1 MPRTDFLHS
10 FDVPFDFV
18 ERPETTPA
26 DFRPLWR
33 IALLVLIL
41 DKCWGQR
48 ASIGQVHLLNWAI
61 RTKQSRDAFLSFQKG
76 LISHERAIVRF
87 EPSLNRAIDFAFG
100 EGLIR
105 KRANDV
111 IEMTIKGRA
120 WADRILS
127 SPELLGEEREFL
139 TGIKGKITQQAA
151 DALLN
156 WERNA

>member
-1 MPRTDFLHS
+1 LQA
-10 FDVPFDFV
+10 FDVRFDFI
-18 ERPETTPA
+18 ERPDTTPA

-33 IALLVLIL
+33 MALLVLIL

-48 ASIGQVHLLNWAI
+48 ASIGQVHVLNWAI

-76 LISHERAIVRF
+76 SVSYERAIVRF

-120 WADRILS
+120 WADKILN
-127 SPELLGEEREFL
+127 SPELLSEERGFL
-139 TGIKGKITQQAA
+139 TGIKGKITQQTA
-151 DALLN
+151 DAVLN
-156 WERNA
+156 WELKA